1 MASVAPSPDA
11 ADGGTRTVGRRS
23 LLRLVPSILLAGDR
37 DAVAER
43 PRPRTRRDWA
53 VDVTCFLLAF
63 GLGIGTYF
71 DQHPNGPSDA
81 LATVDLIFGVAL
93 CLGLWGRRRWPV
105 ALAVIGTVLTVVS
118 SFSGIALLILL
129 FTLAVHRSFPIVAVI
144 AGINLLTPLISL
156 RVYPDDA
163 TPYWGAVIIIDALI
177 AAVVAWGMV
186 VRARRQLLLSLEERA
201 VRAES
206 EQHLRVAQARDH
218 ERARIARE
226 MHDVLAHR
234 ISLLSLHA
242 GALEFRPDAPPE
254 EIARAAGVIRA
265 SAHQALED
273 LREVIGVLREGGA
286 NGDGSDAG
294 ATTRPQPT
302 LTDLPALLAES
313 RAAGMRIRDEV
324 SVRDLATVPASTGR
338 NAYRILQEGLTNA
351 RKHAWGTTVDV
362 NVSGAPAAGLT
373 VEIVTPAPVGEL
385 HGPGALQIP
394 GGGTGLIGLGERA
407 TLSGGRLEHGPLP
420 GGGFRLR
427 AWLPWPL

>member
-1 MASVAPSPDA
+1 MAPSPDA
-11 ADGGTRTVGRRS
+11 ADGAPRKPGRRS
-23 LLRLVPSILLAGDR
+23 LLRLVPSLLLAGDR
-37 DAVAER
+37 EAAAER

-53 VDVTCFLLAF
+53 VDVVCFLLAV
-63 GLGIGTYF
+63 GLGLLAYY
-71 DQHPNGPSDA
+71 DQHPHGPSDT
-81 LATVDLIFGVAL
+81 LAVADLIAGLLV

-105 ALAVIGTVLTVVS
+105 QLALLASVSAVFS
-118 SFSGIALLILL
+118 SFGSVAVLIAL

-144 AGINLLTPLISL
+144 AAVNLLTPLISL
-156 RVYPDDA
+156 RIYPDDESPYLA
-163 TPYWGAVIIIDALI
+163 TVIIVDALVAMI
-177 AAVVAWGMV
+177 VAWGMV

-254 EIARAAGVIRA
+254 EVARAAGVIRA

-302 LTDLPALLAES
+302 LTDLPALLEES

-324 SVRDLATVPASTGR
+324 SVLDPASVPASTGR
-338 NAYRILQEGLTNA
+338 NAYRVVQEGLTNA

-362 NVSGAPAAGLT
+362 HVSGAPAAGLT

-385 HGPGALQIP
+385 VGPGALQIP